1 MPDTAISGLGAAA
14 ALADADL
21 CEVVQAA
28 APTLNKKAT
37 LRQVARYIGDS
48 LHNEQFATP
57 AQAPAASATTY
68 LNNSAITIPTGETVP
83 ANAWFRWNFHLTK
96 TAAGTLANSILV
108 KWGTAGTTADATL
121 LTFTLPAG
129 TAVADDA
136 DVEVIV
142 GFRSVGAG
150 TAAVVVG
157 RMRMIHN
164 LSATGWATIPCV
176 VTAGIV
182 SAGFDST
189 VNLSKIGL
197 AITLAASYVVT
208 VPLLRVEAKNL

>member
-1 MPDTAISGLGAAA
+1 MADTALSALTAAA
-14 ALADADL
+14 SIADADL
-21 CEVVQAA
+21 LEIVQAG
-28 APTLNKKAT
+28 LNKKLTAR
-37 LRQVARYIGDS
+37 LLARYIGDS

-108 KWGTAGTTADATL
+108 KWGTAGSTADATL

-129 TAVADDA
+129 TAVADEA
-136 DVEVIV
+136 DVEVVV

-176 VTAGIV
+176 VTGGIV

-197 AITLAASYVVT
+197 ALTLAASYVVT